1 MCTNA
6 RRQGCCKARVLSSGS
21 RAGELHPARHK
32 CPLLRCVPC
41 APQQDAAGALKKCE
55 LALCVSSP
63 LSGSATHKSDRCGII
78 RALRAQAHK
87 QRWHDSKARR
97 RFSTQRYAQSA
108 CCRADIWIE
117 LHSNLPARGQS
128 GRWYE
133 RHDPPG
139 GGDEEQC
146 YDWPC
151 SHPPATRVR
160 RSPTAEIKFWVPC
173 HVPRGRLEQK
183 QAAERKG
190 WRRKDVRGAVAL
202 VCTIGFSRARMRCAR
217 T

>member
-117 LHSNLPARGQS
+117 LHSNLPARGQN

-151 SHPPATRVR
+151 SHPPALPRGFADLRPLRSNFGFRVTSPEAGWNKSKR
-160 RSPTAEIKFWVPC
+160 RSEKDGDARTY
-173 HVPRGRLEQK
+173 
-183 QAAERKG
+183 AER
-190 WRRKDVRGAVAL
+190 
-202 VCTIGFSRARMRCAR
+202 
-217 T
+217 